1 MRRED
6 GLALL
11 LTCKRFINQK
21 YHHTMNT
28 TIHNN
33 PDGVETVP
41 LRTWLEEEIKKEQPA
56 AQKNNNDIESLSS
69 SQLFILRKTT
79 VAYAVAELLRRA
91 ITAAP
96 LSADK
101 ICLDNF
107 VVRTKK
113 KDDESASFSTSPSTA
128 DILGVDMVS
137 EMLSLTIIEPS
148 YMNHLFDEGGE
159 EVGPG
164 RYLEVC
170 ISPSKPP
177 QPNNTSAVDPS
188 HERTVCHLFGI
199 LLYQLYSNLDPFP
212 MTNLLGVQPMQQ
224 DTTLLGDDDN
234 GDTREPVHKKAATS
248 DAPFSASSNSSTC
261 KKLTY
266 SALHDLGS
274 PPSIIR
280 LVQNLVESKSDHPM
294 NPQNI
299 CSSMREACNDLH
311 LLLHEPDRFLFTRNQ
326 FEGGNAQLQL
336 RKNKLYGREKEVS
349 AISESFNR
357 VCTGNSEAIFIGGF
371 SGAGKT
377 RLVESV
383 MPLVDVAGGCVLTH
397 KFDPISKGRSLL
409 ELISAFD
416 NLCLLV
422 QRENSPQELEVIVS
436 RLTESFGSDLSLLGR
451 LLPNVYSLL
460 PHLEQFKQVR
470 RGDNQMNF
478 QSVCFILRQFMKIVS
493 SKSHPVML
501 FLDDLQVSFRFV
513 Y

>member
-1 MRRED
+1 
-6 GLALL
+6 
-11 LTCKRFINQK
+11 
-21 YHHTMNT
+21 MNS
-28 TIHNN
+28 IHNN

-41 LRTWLEEEIKKEQPA
+41 LRAWLEEEIKKEQPA

-91 ITAAP
+91 IAAAP

-101 ICLDNF
+101 ISLDNF
-107 VVRTKK
+107 AVRTKK

-128 DILGVDMVS
+128 DILGVDMIS

-177 QPNNTSAVDPS
+177 QTNNASAVEPS

-212 MTNLLGVQPMQQ
+212 MSNLLGVQPMKQ
-224 DTTLLGDDDN
+224 DINTLLGDDDN

-248 DAPFSASSNSSTC
+248 DAPFSSSSTTASTC

-274 PPSIIR
+274 SPSIIR

-326 FEGGNAQLQL
+326 FERGNAQLQL

-349 AISESFNR
+349 AISGSFHR
-357 VCTGNSEAIFIGGF
+357 VCTGNSEAFFIGGF
-371 SGAGKT
+371 SGSGKT

-383 MPLVDVAGGCVLTH
+383 IQLVEIVGGYVLIH
-397 KFDPISKGRSLL
+397 KFDQMSAGRPLL

-422 QRENSPQELEVIVS
+422 QRKNSPQELEVIVNK
-436 RLTESFGSDLSLLGR
+436 LTESFGSDLSLLGR

-460 PHLEQFKQVR
+460 PHLEQSKQVR

-478 QSVCFILRQFMKIVS
+478 QSVCFILRQFIKIVS

-501 FLDDLQVSFRFV
+501 FLDDLQVSSCFV